1 MQHYNK
7 LIADSTNKARTTWDI
22 IRKITNN
29 SKSNHAILLINID
42 GKLCSNNHIIAN
54 TLNNYFI
61 SLPDKVYIINS
72 KQINKSPNVSYIYE
86 VFKQP
91 FPNIKLT
98 SITTKEIKDIIKS
111 LQWKNSQGYDEI
123 PLKILK
129 ISMPFIVLCCVDC
142 IST

>member
-129 ISMPFIVLCCVDC
+129 ISMPFIVLCFVDC